1 MSEKRNKKSRKIK
14 VLRDLSY
21 FESFLSLELSGET
34 GIRTPGASQHNGF
47 QDRRNRPLCHLSK
60 TSFSR
65 STSLLSGAKVQI
77 IFNSAN
83 ILPVFSRINCI
94 FASMIYPQ
102 NFEQK
107 IGFDQIR
114 QLLKEKCLSTLGE
127 ERVTDMAFSDRFSEV
142 EEHLDQVFEFVRI
155 LREEDNFPAQYF
167 FDVRP
172 SLKRIRVEGMY
183 LDEQELFDLR
193 RSLETIRDIVRFLQK
208 SEGEEE
214 ETASPYPCLKR
225 LAGDITVFPQLI
237 GKINGILSP
246 YGKIKDNASAELAR
260 IRREL
265 ASTMGSI
272 SRSLNNILRNAQSE
286 GIVDK
291 DVAPTMRDGR
301 LVIPV
306 VPALKRKIKG
316 IVHDES
322 ASGKTVFIEPAEVV
336 EANNRI
342 RELEGDER
350 REIIRILVE
359 FSNLLRPSI
368 PDILLSYEFLAEIDF
383 IRAKALFSEQI
394 TGLKPAFE
402 NKQVLDWT
410 MAVHPLLQLSLAK
423 HGKKVV
429 PLDIELSEKQRI
441 LIISGPN
448 AGGKSVCLKTVGLLQ
463 YMLQCG
469 LLIPMHERSH
479 AGIFSNIFIDIG
491 DEQSIEDDLSTYSSH
506 LTNMKIMMKNCNE
519 RSLILI
525 DEFGGGTEPQIG
537 GAIAEAVLK
546 RFNQKQ
552 TFGVITT
559 HYQNLKHF
567 AEDHEGVV
575 NGAML
580 YDRHLMQALFQLQI
594 GNPGS
599 SFAVEIARKIGLPED
614 VIADASEIVGS
625 EYINADKYLQDIVR
639 DKRYWEGKR
648 QTIRQ
653 REKHMEETITRYQTE
668 IEDLQKSRKEI
679 LRKAKEEAEQL
690 MQEANARIENTI
702 RTIKEAQAEKE
713 KTRQARQELADFR
726 QSMEAL
732 AAKEQEEKIARKIEK
747 LKEKQNRK
755 KEKKANKDQGNML
768 SAQASAEQQAR
779 KEAERLAAIVPGS
792 NVRIKGQTSVGE
804 VMEVN
809 GKNATV
815 AFGSIK
821 TTVKLDR
828 LERTNAQPKQ
838 ADVSAKSTYI
848 SSQTQDSMYEKKLN
862 FKQDIDVRGMR
873 GDEALQAVTYFID
886 DAILVGMSR
895 VRILHGTGTG
905 ILRTLI
911 RQYLQTVPG
920 ISHFADE
927 HIQFGG
933 AGITVVDLS

>member
-1 MSEKRNKKSRKIK
+1 
-14 VLRDLSY
+14 
-21 FESFLSLELSGET
+21 
-34 GIRTPGASQHNGF
+34 
-47 QDRRNRPLCHLSK
+47 
-60 TSFSR
+60 
-65 STSLLSGAKVQI
+65 
-77 IFNSAN
+77 
-83 ILPVFSRINCI
+83 
-94 FASMIYPQ
+94 MIYPQ

-114 QLLKEKCLSTLGE
+114 LLLKEKCLSTLGQE
-127 ERVTDMAFSDRFSEV
+127 KVTQMAFSDQY
-142 EEHLDQVFEFVRI
+142 EEIDELLNQVTEFVRI
-155 LREEDNFPAQYF
+155 IREEDSFPDQYF

-172 SLKRIRVEGMY
+172 SLKRVRVEGMY

-193 RSLETIRDIVRFLQK
+193 RSLETIRDIIRFLQRN
-208 SEGEEE
+208 GEEE
-214 ETASPYPCLKR
+214 ETDSPYPSLRR
-225 LAGDITVFPQLI
+225 LAGDIAVFPQLI
-237 GKINGILSP
+237 TKIDGILDK
-246 YGKIKDNASAELAR
+246 YGKIKDNASTELAR

-265 ASTMGSI
+265 SSTMGGI
-272 SRSLNNILRNAQSE
+272 SRSLNSILRNAQSE
-286 GIVDK
+286 GYVDK
-291 DVAPTMRDGR
+291 DVTPTMRDGR

-306 VPALKRKIKG
+306 APGLKRKIKG

-336 EANNRI
+336 EANNRV
-342 RELEGDER
+342 RELEGEER
-350 REIIRILVE
+350 REIIRILMG
-359 FSNLLRPSI
+359 FSNTLRPSI
-368 PDILLSYEFLAEIDF
+368 PEILQSYEFLAEIDF
-383 IRAKALFSEQI
+383 IRAKSMFAIQ
-394 TGLKPAFE
+394 TNGLKPSLE
-402 NKQVLDWT
+402 KEQLLDWT

-423 HGKKVV
+423 HDKKVV
-429 PLDIELSEKQRI
+429 PLDIELDRKQRI

-463 YMLQCG
+463 YMLQSG
-469 LLIPMHERSH
+469 MLVPMHERSH
-479 AGIFSNIFIDIG
+479 AGIFGSVFIDIG

-506 LTNMKIMMKNCNE
+506 LTNMKMMMRHCDE

-546 RFNQKQ
+546 RFNEKQ

-653 REKHMEETITRYQTE
+653 REKHMEETIARYE
-668 IEDLQKSRKEI
+668 AEMEELQKSRKEI
-679 LRKAKEEAEQL
+679 IRQAKEDAQRL
-690 MQEANARIENTI
+690 LQESNARIENTI

-713 KTRQARQELADFR
+713 KTRLVRQELADFR
-726 QSMEAL
+726 ESMENQAS
-732 AAKEQEEKIARKIEK
+732 KEQEEKIARKIEK
-747 LKEKQNRK
+747 LKEKQNRR
-755 KEKKANKDQGNML
+755 KEKKSNAPVET
-768 SAQASAEQQAR
+768 ATQQPVS
-779 KEAERLAAIVPGS
+779 KVVPLATGD
-792 NVRIKGQTSVGE
+792 NVRIKGQTSVGQIL
-804 VMEVN
+804 EVN
-809 GKNATV
+809 GKNAVV

-821 TTVKLDR
+821 TTVKLER
-828 LERTNAQPKQ
+828 LERSKAAPQKQ
-838 ADVSAKSTYI
+838 EATKSTFV
-848 SSQTQDSMYEKKLN
+848 SSQTQDNIYEKKLN

-873 GDEALQAVTYFID
+873 GDEALQAITYFVD
-886 DAILVGMSR
+886 DAILVGMDR

-920 ISHFADE
+920 IRHFADE
-927 HIQFGG
+927 HVQFGG
-933 AGITVVDLS
+933 SGITVVDLA

>member
-1 MSEKRNKKSRKIK
+1 
-14 VLRDLSY
+14 
-21 FESFLSLELSGET
+21 
-34 GIRTPGASQHNGF
+34 
-47 QDRRNRPLCHLSK
+47 
-60 TSFSR
+60 
-65 STSLLSGAKVQI
+65 
-77 IFNSAN
+77 
-83 ILPVFSRINCI
+83 
-94 FASMIYPQ
+94 MIYPQ

-114 QLLKEKCLSTLGE
+114 QLLKDKCLSTLGE
-127 ERVTDMAFSDRFSEV
+127 ERVNEMNFSDHFEEV
-142 EEHLDQVFEFVRI
+142 DELLNQVAEFVRI
-155 LREEDNFPAQYF
+155 IQEEDNFPDQFF

-172 SLKRIRVEGMY
+172 SLKRIRIEGMY
-183 LDEQELFDLR
+183 MDEQELFDLR
-193 RSLETIRDIVRFLQK
+193 RSLETIRDIVRFLQRND
-208 SEGEEE
+208 EEE
-214 ETASPYPCLKR
+214 SDCPYPSLKK

-237 GKINGILSP
+237 TKIDGILNK
-246 YGKIKDNASAELAR
+246 YGKIKDNASTELSR

-265 ASTMGSI
+265 ANTMGSI
-272 SRSLNNILRNAQSE
+272 SRSLNSILRTAQSE
-286 GIVDK
+286 GYVDK

-306 VPALKRKIKG
+306 APGLKRKIKG

-342 RELEGDER
+342 RELEGDEH
-350 REIIRILVE
+350 REIIRILTE
-359 FSNLLRPSI
+359 FSNTLRPSI
-368 PDILLSYEFLAEIDF
+368 PEILQSYEFLAEIDF
-383 IRAKALFSEQI
+383 IRAKSHFAIQTNSIKPSLENEQ
-394 TGLKPAFE
+394 L
-402 NKQVLDWT
+402 LDWT

-429 PLDIELSEKQRI
+429 PLDIELNLKQRI

-469 LLIPMHERSH
+469 MLVPMHERSH
-479 AGIFSNIFIDIG
+479 VGLFGSIFIDIG

-546 RFNQKQ
+546 RFNIKG

-648 QTIRQ
+648 QTIHQ
-653 REKHMEETITRYQTE
+653 REKHMEETIARYQAE
-668 IEDLQKSRKEI
+668 MEELQKSRKEI
-679 LRKAKEEAEQL
+679 IRQAKEEAERL
-690 MQEANARIENTI
+690 LQESNARIENTI

-713 KTRQARQELADFR
+713 KTRLVRQELADFR
-726 QSMEAL
+726 ESIDNL
-732 AAKEQEEKIARKIEK
+732 TSKEQEDKIARKMEK

-755 KEKKANKDQGNML
+755 KEKKQNGTK
-768 SAQASAEQQAR
+768 EQPAVQQTPKATPIT
-779 KEAERLAAIVPGS
+779 EGCP
-792 NVRIKGQTSVGE
+792 VRIKGQSSVGE
-804 VMEVN
+804 VLEIN
-809 GKNATV
+809 GKNAVV

-821 TTVKLDR
+821 TTVKTER
-828 LERTNAQPKQ
+828 LERSNAVPQKQ
-838 ADVSAKSTYI
+838 ESAKS
-848 SSQTQDSMYEKKLN
+848 SFVSNQTQDSMYEKKLN

-873 GDEALQAVTYFID
+873 GDEALQAVTYFVD

-911 RQYLQTVPG
+911 RQYLQTIPG
-920 ISHFADE
+920 VRHFADE
-927 HIQFGG
+927 HIQLGG
-933 AGITVVDLS
+933 AGITVVDLA